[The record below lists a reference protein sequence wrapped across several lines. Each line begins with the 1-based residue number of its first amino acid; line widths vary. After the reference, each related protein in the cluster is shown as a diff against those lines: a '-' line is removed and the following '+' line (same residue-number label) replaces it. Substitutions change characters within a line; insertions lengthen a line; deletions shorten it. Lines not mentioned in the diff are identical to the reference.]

1 MQFDKCFEQYRSW
14 HKIAVNK
21 ALGANAKF
29 GQIRENMDRYGQ
41 TRTNVDKCGQIGTRL
56 ANLRIGTVQIRQ
68 RAHHYLRLSEWHAS
82 GQAHH
87 KRMGIGRRIYSY

>member
-41 TRTNVDKCGQIGTRL
+41 TRTNVDKLGQGL
-56 ANLRIGTVQIRQ
+56 QI
-68 RAHHYLRLSEWHAS
+68 
-82 GQAHH
+82 
-87 KRMGIGRRIYSY
+87 